1 MSKKIHKVSFLSN
14 TQNVRLGGLIA
25 VLGGRE
31 PYEYI
36 LGGLM
41 QDGFVE
47 RTGGVLRLT
56 ERGIREKD
64 RLTTL
69 AGLMFEKD
77 R

>member
-1 MSKKIHKVSFLSN
+1 MSKKPYRATPLSN
-14 TQNVRLGGLIA
+14 AQNVRLGGIIA

-31 PYEYI
+31 PYDYI
-36 LGGLM
+36 LGDLV

-47 RTGGVLRLT
+47 RVDGALRLT
-56 ERGIREKD
+56 ERGIKEKE

-69 AGLMFEKD
+69 AGLMLEKD